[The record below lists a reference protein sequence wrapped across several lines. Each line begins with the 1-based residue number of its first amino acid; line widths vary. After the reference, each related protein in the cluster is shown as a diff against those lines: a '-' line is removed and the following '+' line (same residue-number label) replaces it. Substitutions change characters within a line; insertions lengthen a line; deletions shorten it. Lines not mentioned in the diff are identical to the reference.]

1 MIDIT
6 NQSIVLYSTS
16 CPKCGVLEKK
26 LNEAGITYSISA
38 DVKKMEELG
47 IEFVPVLSVDGKML
61 QFGEAVKWIADRKS
75 ER

>member
-6 NQSIVLYSTS
+6 NQRIVLYSTS

-26 LNEAGITYSISA
+26 LNDAGITYSISA

-47 IEFVPVLSVDGKML
+47 IEFVPVLSVDGELL
-61 QFGEAVKWIADRKS
+61 QFGDAVNWIKDQ
-75 ER
+75 E

>member
-6 NQSIVLYSTS
+6 NQRIVLYSTS

-26 LNEAGITYSISA
+26 LNDAGITYSISA

-47 IEFVPVLSVDGKML
+47 IEFVPVLSVDGKLL
-61 QFGEAVKWIADRKS
+61 QFGDAVNWIKDQ
-75 ER
+75 E

>member
-1 MIDIT
+1 MT
-6 NQSIVLYSTS
+6 NKRIILYSTS

-47 IEFVPVLSVDGKML
+47 IEFVPVLSVDGELL
-61 QFGEAVKWIADRKS
+61 QFGDAVNWIKDQK
-75 ER
+75 